1 MDIVIVGLGSMGKR
15 RIRLIRKHFPEI
27 ELVGVDGKADRRQQV
42 NELYNIAT
50 FEDIDMAFKNRHYD
64 GAFICSSPLSHA
76 ELIQKCLTNGIC
88 VFSELNLV
96 ADKYEEN
103 ISLARKKKLTLFMSS
118 TLLYR
123 KEIQYIDEQIK
134 RLESP
139 IVYTYHVGQYLP
151 DWHPWESYQDFFVG
165 NHKTNGCREFFAI
178 ELPWIVNTFGE
189 ILEVRSVSGKNTKLH
204 IDFDNYYVVTLI
216 HKTGNIGT
224 LVVDIMS
231 REAVRHFEAFNEE
244 LYLEWRGTNDTLL
257 KKDVL
262 NNVLETINLY
272 TEVDQIQGYNSTI
285 IEDQYLAEIEAF
297 FSELHGNGTSKYSFD
312 KDKYI
317 LELIDKIEEKK

>member
-1 MDIVIVGLGSMGKR
+1 MDIIIVGLGSMGKR
-15 RIRLIRKHFPEI
+15 RIRLIRKHFPHI
-27 ELVGVDGKADRRQQV
+27 AIAGVDEKAERRQQV
-42 NELYNIAT
+42 NELYNINVFA
-50 FEDIDMAFKNRHYD
+50 DIDEALEDKHYD

-76 ELIQKCLTNGIC
+76 GLIEKCLTDDIC

-103 ISLARKKKLTLFMSS
+103 ISLAKKKDLTLFMSS

-123 KEIQYIDEQIK
+123 KEIEYIDEEIK

-139 IVYTYHVGQYLP
+139 VVYTYHVGQYLP

-165 NHKTNGCREFFAI
+165 NQKTNGCREFFAI

-189 ILEVRSVSGKNTKLH
+189 IIEVRTISGKNTKLH
-204 IDFDNYYVVTLI
+204 IDFNNYYVVTLI
-216 HKTGNIGT
+216 HKNGHIGT
-224 LVVDIMS
+224 FVVDIMS

-244 LYLEWRGTNDTLL
+244 LYIEWRGTKDTLL
-257 KKDVL
+257 QKNVS
-262 NNVLETINLY
+262 NNILEKVNLY
-272 TEVDQIQGYNSTI
+272 TDVDQLQGYNSTI

-297 FSELHGNGTSKYSFD
+297 FSELDGNKVSKYSFE
-312 KDKYI
+312 KDRYV
-317 LELIDKIEEKK
+317 LELIDKIEG